1 MWSQLAPADKTDF
14 KLRMAGVGIEG
25 IAAAMTTELQET
37 NTVTDEKT
45 FEAQGEMMD
54 EETLDEAYKN
64 RPLQLAA
71 IKRILHGS
79 STLLVL
85 PTGGGKSLVYQ
96 LPAFLSTQITIV
108 VSPLLALI
116 SDQLA
121 SLPTGLHGVAICSDQ
136 MPQQRRALFELL
148 KQRDESGCAHTR
160 LLFVA
165 PERLADASFQQA
177 LKGLPAVAGC
187 RCGVEGANAA
197 RSGRTS
203 AQAGCR
209 GRGRQ

>member
-1 MWSQLAPADKTDF
+1 MPCPSRARSLSARAADAIWDDAASEAFAGVDQTTDVSSSTPSALDDLLLDTLRGVF
-14 KLRMAGVGIEG
+14 KLQAFKPG
-25 IAAAMTTELQET
+25 
-37 NTVTDEKT
+37 
-45 FEAQGEMMD
+45 
-54 EETLDEAYKN
+54 
-64 RPLQLAA
+64 QLAA

-148 KQRDESGCAHTR
+148 KQRDELR
-160 LLFVA
+160 V
-165 PERLADASFQQA
+165 R
-177 LKGLPAVAGC
+177 
-187 RCGVEGANAA
+187 
-197 RSGRTS
+197 
-203 AQAGCR
+203 
-209 GRGRQ
+209 